1 MIHKIIKNKD
11 LIVKV
16 LSILAIALIIPDL
29 VSLFAY
35 DIKDS
40 IYSLISVATVIAC
53 GILILVMS
61 LSKKELTN
69 KVLFIAT
76 ILLFSGSIVTQARTL
91 FVLENWISIYYI
103 ALYACIIIFFFILAF
118 DFNEKVKIIVYMLFL
133 ITLTDYLLGVFT
145 GSGSSLAR
153 LILGLI
159 IIGNVYLNLNKGE
172 EKETE
177 NEEN

>member
-1 MIHKIIKNKD
+1 
-11 LIVKV
+11 
-16 LSILAIALIIPDL
+16 
-29 VSLFAY
+29 
-35 DIKDS
+35 
-40 IYSLISVATVIAC
+40 
-53 GILILVMS
+53 
-61 LSKKELTN
+61 
-69 KVLFIAT
+69 
-76 ILLFSGSIVTQARTL
+76 
-91 FVLENWISIYYI
+91 
-103 ALYACIIIFFFILAF
+103 
-118 DFNEKVKIIVYMLFL
+118 MLFL